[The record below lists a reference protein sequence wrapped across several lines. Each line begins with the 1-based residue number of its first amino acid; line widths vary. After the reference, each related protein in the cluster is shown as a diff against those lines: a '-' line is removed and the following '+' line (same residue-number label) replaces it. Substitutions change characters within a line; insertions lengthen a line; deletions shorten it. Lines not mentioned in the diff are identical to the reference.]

1 MSDFGSLS
9 DKGIDISGF
18 PSHQSVG
25 FNMGKDSVDQKRK
38 FIGMNQGSASM
49 GKVVHLYNF
58 ENIRNKTE
66 TPLLMQ
72 VVLNGAEQAGYMDGI
87 TFYKFE
93 RIIENL
99 EDEETLTLGDQTFSN
114 EMILDESIQC
124 FILGTLT
131 FFEVDFKRV
140 DFTGST
146 FVNCEFK
153 NCRFKDV
160 ILRKCEFWNPT
171 FENCQIERS
180 NLTRANFHKGT
191 FRNCIF
197 IKSNLTASNFSE
209 FEFIKTK
216 FNNSDLDLIGARS
229 IKV

>member
-1 MSDFGSLS
+1 M
-9 DKGIDISGF
+9 
-18 PSHQSVG
+18 
-25 FNMGKDSVDQKRK
+25 
-38 FIGMNQGSASM
+38 
-49 GKVVHLYNF
+49 
-58 ENIRNKTE
+58 EN
-66 TPLLMQ
+66 
-72 VVLNGAEQAGYMDGI
+72 
-87 TFYKFE
+87 KFE

-99 EDEETLTLGDQTFSN
+99 EEEETLIIGDQTFLN

-124 FILGTLT
+124 SILGTLT
-131 FFEVDFKRV
+131 FFEVDFKRI

-191 FRNCIF
+191 FRNCNF
-197 IKSNLTASNFSE
+197 LNVNLRASYFSD
-209 FEFIKTK
+209 FEFIETK
-216 FNNSDLDLIGARS
+216 FNSSDLDLIGARS
-229 IKV
+229 IKVWKLNHCTEIEESSNFGNLLEIIFGSMKF

>member
-1 MSDFGSLS
+1 M
-9 DKGIDISGF
+9 
-18 PSHQSVG
+18 
-25 FNMGKDSVDQKRK
+25 
-38 FIGMNQGSASM
+38 
-49 GKVVHLYNF
+49 
-58 ENIRNKTE
+58 EN
-66 TPLLMQ
+66 
-72 VVLNGAEQAGYMDGI
+72 
-87 TFYKFE
+87 KFE
-93 RIIENL
+93 IIIKNL
-99 EDEETLTLGDQTFSN
+99 EGKESLTLGDQTFLN

-124 FILGTLT
+124 SILGTLT

-153 NCRFKDV
+153 NCRFKDL

-216 FNNSDLDLIGARS
+216 FNNSNLDLIGAQS
-229 IKV
+229 TKVWKLNQCNEIEESSNLGNLLENISSDG

>member
-1 MSDFGSLS
+1 M
-9 DKGIDISGF
+9 
-18 PSHQSVG
+18 
-25 FNMGKDSVDQKRK
+25 
-38 FIGMNQGSASM
+38 
-49 GKVVHLYNF
+49 
-58 ENIRNKTE
+58 EN
-66 TPLLMQ
+66 
-72 VVLNGAEQAGYMDGI
+72 
-87 TFYKFE
+87 KFE

-99 EDEETLTLGDQTFSN
+99 EEEQPLTLGDQTFLN
-114 EMILDESIQC
+114 EIILDESPQC
-124 FILGTLT
+124 SMLGTIT

-197 IKSNLTASNFSE
+197 IKSNLRASNVSE

-216 FNNSDLDLIGARS
+216 FNNSNLDLIGARS
-229 IKV
+229 IKVWKLNQYIEIKKSSNFGDLLKNMSCEG

>member
-1 MSDFGSLS
+1 M
-9 DKGIDISGF
+9 
-18 PSHQSVG
+18 
-25 FNMGKDSVDQKRK
+25 
-38 FIGMNQGSASM
+38 
-49 GKVVHLYNF
+49 
-58 ENIRNKTE
+58 EN
-66 TPLLMQ
+66 
-72 VVLNGAEQAGYMDGI
+72 
-87 TFYKFE
+87 KFE

-99 EDEETLTLGDQTFSN
+99 EEEETLTLGDQTFLN
-114 EMILDESIQC
+114 EMILDKSIQC
-124 FILGTLT
+124 SILDTLT

-191 FRNCIF
+191 FRNCNF
-197 IKSNLTASNFSE
+197 LNVNLRASDFSD
-209 FEFIKTK
+209 FEFIETK
-216 FNNSDLDLIGARS
+216 FNSSDLDLIGARS
-229 IKV
+229 IKVSRSKQSIEIEKSSNLEKILKDMNLIISTDQDEIENS